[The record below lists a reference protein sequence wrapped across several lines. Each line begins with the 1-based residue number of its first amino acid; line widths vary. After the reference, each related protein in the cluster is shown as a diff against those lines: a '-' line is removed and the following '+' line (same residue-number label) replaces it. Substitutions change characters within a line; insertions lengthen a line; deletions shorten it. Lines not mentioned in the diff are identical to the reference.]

1 MACSYVTSGGNR
13 KCESPGRSLVLTL
26 PIPSRPRCQATPE
39 SSGSWV
45 PAASGYRL
53 RQPCSAHARGG
64 RGSTWARL
72 IPAPKKGVK
81 AYAIEGRTCVGYPC
95 ASQGFPVPVPA
106 RFLKSGPRALFPGL
120 TSGSPVPGYPGTLTL
135 PQACRLLPVIDTD
148 LNWTVVRFGAFLAR
162 SPLKGTRVP
171 VLSACLAP
179 PTQVRTLNLFQCVH
193 RLAASQVF

>member
-1 MACSYVTSGGNR
+1 MRVSGKVTGPDAANPLAALLPGNAGVKRLLSASG
-13 KCESPGRSLVLTL
+13 L
-26 PIPSRPRCQATPE
+26 
-39 SSGSWV
+39 WV
-45 PAASGYRL
+45 PLASAL
-53 RQPCSAHARGG
+53 QSAR
-64 RGSTWARL
+64 
-72 IPAPKKGVK
+72 
-81 AYAIEGRTCVGYPC
+81 EGRKGLHLGTFNSCTKKRRESVCYRGENVRGIPLC
-95 ASQGFPVPVPA
+95 SQGFPVPVPA

-171 VLSACLAP
+171 VLSASLAP

-193 RLAASQVF
+193 RLPASQVF